1 MSYFSTINRKIMSYF
16 SMNQYSTAGTLYRI
30 ASRMSNRAE
39 NANSLRYGRVHRLR
53 HLRLRPPLRKHLRGK
68 KKKAG
73 RGSGCFAPDLSHGLS
88 GVEEVTFFLRG
99 KRSFSDPDDI
109 KAVFSV
115 KKDRK

>member
-1 MSYFSTINRKIMSYF
+1 M
-16 SMNQYSTAGTLYRI
+16 YRI
-30 ASRMSNRAE
+30 ASRLSKRAG
-39 NANSLRYGRVHRLR
+39 NANTMRCGRVHRLR
-53 HLRLRPPLRKHLRGK
+53 HLRLSPPLRKHLRGK

-88 GVEEVTFFLRG
+88 GAEEVTFFLRK

-109 KAVFSV
+109 KAVFNV